1 MDFLKG
7 LVLSL
12 LSLLLFMSLSL
23 FGDML
28 MLKYTL
34 LNPDFVAS
42 QVDRF
47 DISSLAEELLSKQIL
62 QQAMPDISSLPVEL
76 PGDQIP
82 QLDELATEVLS
93 NTVAE
98 LEPWMKEQANLL
110 VYSGYDYLWGRT
122 ESLSVMIS
130 LQPVRDSL
138 RENLEQVVWDALP
151 PEVAG
156 LPPETVDPFL
166 DEIGQQIA
174 EGIPETFEFNQSLWG
189 PEVQSVLEQARRA
202 LGYFELV
209 YMSLIGFMP
218 LLILGIFLISRQI
231 RGSIRR
237 LGIIFLSYGV
247 LQYVGIFI
255 ITRLADTQSGRIES
269 PAALQTWLPQF
280 LNNLFAPLEIFSIGV
295 AVIGL
300 VLLIAGVIPWGQKP
314 AVQQEAPAVPQASTC
329 PQCGSP
335 RTPGQRFCAAC
346 GASLA
351 SGCPRCGAVV
361 APQSRFCANCG
372 TRLV

>member
-12 LSLLLFMSLSL
+12 LSFLLFMSLSL

-47 DISSLAEELLSKQIL
+47 DVSSLAEELLSEQIL

-82 QLDELATEVLS
+82 ELDELATEVLS

-110 VYSGYDYLWGRT
+110 IHSGYDYLWGRT
-122 ESLSVMIS
+122 ESLSVVVS

-138 RENLEQVVWDALP
+138 RENLEQVLWDALP

-174 EGIPETFEFNQSLWG
+174 EAIPETFEFNQSLWS

-209 YMSLIGFMP
+209 YMLLVGFML

-231 RGSIRR
+231 RSSIRR
-237 LGIIFLSYGV
+237 LGIILLSYGV

-255 ITRLADTQSGRIES
+255 ITRLAETQSGRIES
-269 PAALQTWLPQF
+269 PAALQAWLPQF
-280 LNNLFAPLEIFSIGV
+280 LNNLFAPLEMFSIGV
-295 AVIGL
+295 AVTGL
-300 VLLIAGVIPWGQKP
+300 VLIIVGVVPWGQKP
-314 AVQQEAPAVPQASTC
+314 GVQQEAPVTSHLAGC
-329 PQCGSP
+329 PRCGSP
-335 RTPGQRFCAAC
+335 YAPGQRFCGGC

-351 SGCPRCGAVV
+351 PGCPRCGATI
-361 APQSRFCANCG
+361 APGSRFCTNCG
-372 TRLV
+372 AKLV

>member
-7 LVLSL
+7 LVLGL
-12 LSLLLFMSLSL
+12 LSFLLFMSLSL

-28 MLKYTL
+28 MLKHTL

-47 DISSLAEELLSKQIL
+47 DISSLAEELLSQQIL

-82 QLDELATEVLS
+82 ELDELATEVLS

-122 ESLSVMIS
+122 ENLSVMIS

-351 SGCPRCGAVV
+351 SGCPRCGAAV
-361 APQSRFCANCG
+361 APQSRFCINCG

>member
-12 LSLLLFMSLSL
+12 LSFLLFMSLSL

-47 DISSLAEELLSKQIL
+47 DISSLAEELLSEQIL
-62 QQAMPDISSLPVEL
+62 QQAMPDIPSLPVEL

-82 QLDELATEVLS
+82 ELDELATEVLS

-110 VYSGYDYLWGRT
+110 IYSGYDYLWGRT
-122 ESLSVMIS
+122 ENLSVMIS

-138 RENLEQVVWDALP
+138 KENLEQVVWDALP

-189 PEVQSVLEQARRA
+189 PDVQAVLEQARRA

-209 YMSLIGFMP
+209 YMLLIGFMP

-269 PAALQTWLPQF
+269 PAALQAWLPQF
-280 LNNLFAPLEIFSIGV
+280 LNDLFAPLEM
-295 AVIGL
+295 
-300 VLLIAGVIPWGQKP
+300 
-314 AVQQEAPAVPQASTC
+314 
-329 PQCGSP
+329 
-335 RTPGQRFCAAC
+335 
-346 GASLA
+346 
-351 SGCPRCGAVV
+351 
-361 APQSRFCANCG
+361 
-372 TRLV
+372 

>member
-7 LVLSL
+7 LALSL

-82 QLDELATEVLS
+82 ELDELATEVLS

-122 ESLSVMIS
+122 ENLSVMIS

-300 VLLIAGVIPWGQKP
+300 VLLIAGVIPWRQKP

-351 SGCPRCGAVV
+351 SGCPRCGAAV
-361 APQSRFCANCG
+361 APQSRFCINCG